1 MIVAISNKNVWLKVL
16 KKKIKSIGDT
26 EISSR

>member
-16 KKKIKSIGDT
+16 GKKKKSIGDS